1 VVLLP
6 QFVME
11 LRLFRLAPYFIERF
25 WDSAR
30 TFMGAYFWF
39 EVRRQQL
46 FAIKTLL
53 PDLGYLCGVGVLLRG
68 VVQGALT
75 VGDALMFIG
84 AFKAAQGSLGTIAE
98 AMGELY
104 ESSLFITD
112 LQTLLQMSPCL
123 VVPSQA
129 RVLGREEPLTIE
141 FKHVWFRYAADAP
154 NVLRDISVTLRQAS
168 R

>member
-1 VVLLP
+1 MVLLR
-6 QFVME
+6 QFVVE

-68 VVQGALT
+68 VVQGA
-75 VGDALMFIG
+75 
-84 AFKAAQGSLGTIAE
+84 
-98 AMGELY
+98 
-104 ESSLFITD
+104 
-112 LQTLLQMSPCL
+112 
-123 VVPSQA
+123 
-129 RVLGREEPLTIE
+129 
-141 FKHVWFRYAADAP
+141 
-154 NVLRDISVTLRQAS
+154 
-168 R
+168 